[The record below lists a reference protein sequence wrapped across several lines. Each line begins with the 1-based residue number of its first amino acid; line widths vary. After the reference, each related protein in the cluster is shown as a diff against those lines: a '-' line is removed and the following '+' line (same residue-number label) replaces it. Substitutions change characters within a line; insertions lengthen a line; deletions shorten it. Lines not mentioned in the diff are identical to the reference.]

1 MNTTTEHIDWAK
13 IDEVDP
19 GANSRVERWRKLAEK
34 QLAKIAPG
42 GVDEI
47 TAMAERR
54 GLSIVEYV
62 VEYLKATRIDC
73 TDEKLGLNCPRL
85 NRTTDA
91 AFDHG
96 SKQART
102 AHEKETVQYAFFYL
116 GARYNGDETT
126 LDDMRVLA
134 ANFATADDWNL
145 ERAKERAIRY
155 AIKAKQGEA

>member
-1 MNTTTEHIDWAK
+1 MKTMIEKINWDK
-13 IDEVDP
+13 IDEIDT
-19 GANSRVERWRKLAEK
+19 GARARVERWRKLAEK

-91 AFDHG
+91 TFDHG

-102 AHEKETVQYAFFYL
+102 AHEKEIVTFAFNTL
-116 GARYNGDETT
+116 GVRFHDDDFT

-134 ANFATADDWNL
+134 ANFATPDDWNL
-145 ERAKERAIRY
+145 NDAKTRAVRFALDHMDN
-155 AIKAKQGEA
+155 